1 LVVLDL
7 VQHLDGLLVVAVVV
21 FMHPQMNIG
30 TDRLLVVQDQLE
42 LLLIQMLQKII
53 HLLQHLGQVVVMVVM
68 VEVIIPQEMV
78 RMDSNPLVVVE
89 VVEEHLFLLVLKVV
103 KVVLDLS

>member
-1 LVVLDL
+1 MLDL

-21 FMHPQMNIG
+21 FMHPQMNMG

-78 RMDSNPLVVVE
+78 MMECQIPVVA
-89 VVEEHLFLLVLKVV
+89 VVEEELLFLLVLMVV
-103 KVVLDLS
+103 MVVQVLS